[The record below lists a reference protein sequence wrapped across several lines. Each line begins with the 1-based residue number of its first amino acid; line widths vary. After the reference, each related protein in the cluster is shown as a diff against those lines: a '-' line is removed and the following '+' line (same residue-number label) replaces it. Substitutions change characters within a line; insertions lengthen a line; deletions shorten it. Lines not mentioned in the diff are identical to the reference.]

1 MKETKKRPGF
11 ATRAIHDGQAPDELT
26 GAVNVPI
33 YLTSTYQQEEIGK
46 NKGHEYARLTNP
58 TRDALEVSLCSLEG
72 GTSAH
77 VFGSGMAAI
86 TALCTMMKSGD
97 HVVCSDNVY
106 GGTGRLFDKVLTN
119 YGLTF
124 TYVDTS
130 VAENVAAAIT
140 PATKLVH
147 IETPT
152 NPMMSLTDIEAV
164 AKICHAKGVELS
176 VDNTFLSPYLQQP
189 LALGAD
195 IVMHSTT
202 KFLNG
207 HSDGLGGVLVC
218 TKPEH
223 AETFRF
229 VQKCTG
235 GILSPFESYL
245 LLRGVKTLA
254 VRMKQHDANGRVVA
268 DFLKS
273 HAKVQ
278 QVFYPG
284 LVEHPQHE
292 LAKRQQTGF
301 GSMISMELGSLEK
314 ANVFAK
320 ALRLGLLAESLG
332 GVETLICHPATMTHA
347 AVGAEGRARLGITDG
362 LMRVSVGIEDVDDI
376 IADLGQALDRI

>member
-1 MKETKKRPGF
+1 MEATKRLGF
-11 ATRAIHDGQAPDELT
+11 ATRAIHDGQAPDKLT

-33 YLTSTYQQEEIGK
+33 YLTSTYQQEAIGK

-58 TRDALEVSLCSLEG
+58 TRDALEESLCSLEG

-77 VFGSGMAAI
+77 AFASGMAAI

-97 HVVCSDNVY
+97 HVVCTDNMY
-106 GGTGRLFDKVLTN
+106 GGTGRLFDKVLAN

-130 VAENVAAAIT
+130 VAENVAGAIT

-152 NPMMSLTDIEAV
+152 NPMMSITDIAAV

-189 LALGAD
+189 IALGAD

-207 HSDGLGGVLVC
+207 HSDGLGGVLV
-218 TKPEH
+218 TTRPEH
-223 AETFRF
+223 AETFQF

-235 GILSPFESYL
+235 GILSPFESFL
-245 LLRGVKTLA
+245 ILRGVKTLA
-254 VRMKQHDANGRVVA
+254 VRMRQHDANGRAVA
-268 DFLKS
+268 AYLAKHPKIS
-273 HAKVQ
+273 HVA
-278 QVFYPG
+278 YPG
-284 LVEHPQHE
+284 LESHPQHE
-292 LAKRQQTGF
+292 LAKRQMSGF
-301 GSMISMELGSLEK
+301 GSMMSFEVGSR
-314 ANVFAK
+314 ANADKVLQAV
-320 ALRLGLLAESLG
+320 RLCTNGESLG
-332 GVETLICHPATMTHA
+332 GVETLISHSATTTHA
-347 AVGAEGRARLGITDG
+347 ALSQEERERIGITEG
-362 LMRVSVGIEDVDDI
+362 LIRISVGIEDVGDI
-376 IADLGQALDRI
+376 LEDLDQALAKL

>member
-1 MKETKKRPGF
+1 MSDVKKLGF
-11 ATRAIHDGQAPDELT
+11 ATRAIHDGQASDELT

-33 YLTSTYQQEEIGK
+33 YLTSTYQQQEIGK

-86 TALCTMMKSGD
+86 TALCTMMKTGD
-97 HVVCSDNVY
+97 PVICSDNVY
-106 GGTGRLFDKVLTN
+106 GGTARMFDHILKKF
-119 YGLTF
+119 GMTF

-130 VAENVAAAIT
+130 VAENVAKAIR
-140 PATKLVH
+140 PETKLVH
-147 IETPT
+147 VETPT
-152 NPMMSLTDIEAV
+152 NPMMAITDIRAV
-164 AKICHAKGVELS
+164 ADICHAKGVELS
-176 VDNTFLSPYLQQP
+176 VDNTFLSPYLQSP
-189 LALGAD
+189 IALGAD

-207 HSDGLGGVLVC
+207 HSDGLGGVLIC

-223 AETFRF
+223 DETFKF

-268 DFLKS
+268 DFLKG
-273 HAKVQ
+273 HAKVK

-284 LVEHPQHE
+284 LKEHPQHE
-292 LAKRQQTGF
+292 LAKRQQRGF
-301 GSMISMELGSLEK
+301 GSMISFETGSLK
-314 ANVFAK
+314 NANEFAK
-320 ALRLGLLAESLG
+320 SLKLCLLAESLG
-332 GVETLICHPATMTHA
+332 GVETLICHPASMTHA
-347 AVGAEGRARLGITDG
+347 AVGVEGRARLGITDG
-362 LMRVSVGIEDVDDI
+362 LIRVSVGIEEVEDI
-376 IADLGQALDRI
+376 VADLEQALGAI